1 MDCGASCC
9 WQLFS
14 GLQKHSFSG
23 GAFSRS
29 AVSRRSE
36 TLEMASSEQWLAIA
50 VTVCKQRTIFLL
62 RSVLQGF
69 PKSSFFVV
77 VLWERKLRIYVVF
90 DFFCTI
96 KTLCSRC
103 DKTWLWVCMRD
114 SSWQQTMTRTSE
126 GMPLLSFWAVG
137 GTRRKYKITL
147 VSLKFFR
154 RHHCSFKNSF
164 LTKWVKASW
173 DSNSYCEQI
182 DSDNGGEP
190 RAALAPHGYVP
201 FCWPDFSSWYG
212 REGNPGFWERVFSN
226 IWDLLLCFRCQ
237 WLYMA
242 LTQCLY
248 GIGAMSK
255 NVFQP

>member
-36 TLEMASSEQWLAIA
+36 TLEMASSDQWLAIA

-62 RSVLQGF
+62 RNVLQGF

-147 VSLKFFR
+147 VSLKFF
-154 RHHCSFKNSF
+154 
-164 LTKWVKASW
+164 
-173 DSNSYCEQI
+173 
-182 DSDNGGEP
+182 
-190 RAALAPHGYVP
+190 
-201 FCWPDFSSWYG
+201 
-212 REGNPGFWERVFSN
+212 
-226 IWDLLLCFRCQ
+226 
-237 WLYMA
+237 
-242 LTQCLY
+242 
-248 GIGAMSK
+248 
-255 NVFQP
+255 